1 MFPTTLLPPAT
12 EIHFRF
18 VSSFI
23 QEFTPHKQIHCQI
36 RKRKTS
42 NTADK
47 PGHRQGVRRLGG
59 QVWVQRGIPTTLQL
73 EWGPGACT
81 FHSSSMGFSEA
92 EAYSF
97 PGHCPG
103 PERKQRPREACGF
116 RASTARPGRWDRL
129 LLLGAHAP
137 GGVGVCVGGYAL
149 ENLTSHSLLT
159 PARGSNVCG
168 GRGGPSRL
176 SSDQLCLCKT
186 QKKPRACST
195 TCFRFTLYRTYSIYI
210 LQET

>member
-1 MFPTTLLPPAT
+1 MQRFPAHPSPQA
-12 EIHFRF
+12 
-18 VSSFI
+18 
-23 QEFTPHKQIHCQI
+23 QI
-36 RKRKTS
+36 
-42 NTADK
+42 
-47 PGHRQGVRRLGG
+47 L
-59 QVWVQRGIPTTLQL
+59 LQL
-73 EWGPGACT
+73 VNEVMINWSPQLTLDFTLHCT
-81 FHSSSMGFSEA
+81 GLWFWRMHDNVFMITKGFSGGSDDKESIRNA
-92 EAYSF
+92 GDWGSI
-97 PGHCPG
+97 PGSGRSPG
-103 PERKQRPREACGF
+103 GGHGNPGDWSSIPE
-116 RASTARPGRWDRL
+116 SGRS
-129 LLLGAHAP
+129 P

-159 PARGSNVCG
+159 TARGSNVCG